1 MTTETIQIIVTERGS
16 REVKRN
22 LEDIGT
28 GAKNAEGAVTLLK
41 RTLGAIVTFEAAKA
55 VQRTIDGYINM
66 QNTLKQVTSG
76 TQQLGE
82 VTEALFE
89 ISQRT
94 RTSFD
99 NNAESFRRFAL
110 VGRELGMTQQ
120 EVLTFTESLNQAIQI
135 SGANSI
141 EAQAGLIQFSQG
153 LASGVLRGDELRSVL
168 EQIPTV
174 ADVIAKSLGVSRTE
188 LRKMGE
194 QGTLTSDKVI
204 QAFKEARFELE
215 EKFNKS
221 VPTIGQSFTVL
232 GNSIGKY
239 VGELDKAIGF
249 STGLSSV
256 IIKLS
261 ENIDILAKVIGI
273 AGAAWVAYFLIVN
286 AGAIATVTSA
296 IVGNIVAFV
305 QLAAT
310 VRTLSGAMA
319 LLNATFLIS
328 PFVLIPALI
337 VGVVAAIVLFKD
349 EIMDLLRN
357 FKIFGM
363 SVVEIFAIAADSLI
377 APFIAA
383 FEAIKGELDKLK
395 IQFFKVIDSMN
406 QQFGT
411 NLDPLAFGQPNFER
425 AGRSAGE
432 NFVKGYN
439 DYFANGFLSKEL
451 NRQATEQIEKA
462 ASSLGEKIPGGSG
475 RRATAVSAES
485 QKAMED
491 AIKRQKS
498 LLEDIKGAQL
508 NYNQTVGDLNVLL
521 DQGKINT
528 DEFAEAMDKLNLE
541 VLENDKTINGG
552 FQRGLLKI
560 KEEFSDLSGLAE
572 NTLVNAFKS
581 AEDALTEFVTK
592 GKLDFKGFV
601 DSILVDLAR
610 MAVRQSIIQPLMG
623 FFGITGKKDG
633 GIVGYASGGF
643 VSGAGGPRSDS
654 IPAMLS
660 NGEYVINADATR
672 QFRPIL
678 DLINSGRSPTSSP
691 STYTPTQNVGG
702 GSVFAPVVNVTVE
715 MNGNGEASQGQAV
728 GDGVAN
734 KVNQALENKM
744 SEFLMRQIRPGG
756 MLNEQGTY

>member
-41 RTLGAIVTFEAAKA
+41 RALGAIVTFEAAKA
-55 VQRTIDGYINM
+55 IQRTIDGYINM
-66 QNTLKQVTSG
+66 QNALKQVTTG

-110 VGRELGMTQQ
+110 AGRDLGLTQQ
-120 EVLTFTESLNQAIQI
+120 EVLQFTESLNQAIQI

-174 ADVIAKSLGVSRTE
+174 ADVIANSLGKSRTE

-194 QGTLTSDKVI
+194 DGTLTSDLIIK
-204 QAFKEARFELE
+204 AFQEARFELA
-215 EKFNKS
+215 EKFGKS
-221 VPTIGQSFTVL
+221 VPTISQGFVVL
-232 GNSIGKY
+232 GNAVGKY
-239 VGELDKAIGF
+239 VGELDKALGF
-249 STGLSSV
+249 STTVSGLFVSMSQNV
-256 IIKLS
+256 
-261 ENIDILAKVIGI
+261 DILAKAIGLAAVAWGVYFIAQNASLLTGFLAGIFQLINAIKAMISIVGLATTVQHLFNITIAANPIGLIITALSAVIAVFFVFREEMFNLTKDWEIFGANLVEVI
-273 AGAAWVAYFLIVN
+273 ALAADL
-286 AGAIATVTSA
+286 A
-296 IVGNIVAFV
+296 IVPFKTLVYNIKDAIGEV
-305 QLAAT
+305 QVYLFKVDDAIKQKYGKRANPEDFGLT
-310 VRTLSGAMA
+310 PEIAIRAGKDWGTKFEENFDKAVSEGFLVKT
-319 LLNATFLIS
+319 LNAK
-328 PFVLIPALI
+328 AL
-337 VGVVAAIVLFKD
+337 G
-349 EIMDLLRN
+349 
-357 FKIFGM
+357 
-363 SVVEIFAIAADSLI
+363 
-377 APFIAA
+377 
-383 FEAIKGELDKLK
+383 KGG
-395 IQFFKVIDSMN
+395 S
-406 QQFGT
+406 
-411 NLDPLAFGQPNFER
+411 
-425 AGRSAGE
+425 
-432 NFVKGYN
+432 
-439 DYFANGFLSKEL
+439 
-451 NRQATEQIEKA
+451 A
-462 ASSLGEKIPGGSG
+462 ASTLNQAIPGGKIKEIN
-475 RRATAVSAES
+475 AALTKEQEEAV
-485 QKAMED
+485 
-491 AIKRQKS
+491 KRQQKV
-498 LLEDIKGAQL
+498 LEDIKGAQL
-508 NYNQTVGDLNVLL
+508 NYSQSVGDLNNLL
-521 DQGKINT
+521 RQGKINT